1 MGRVPKWL
9 GDLRDPCSRPS
20 GVVGGAAMIHT
31 LELIAAWYGIACLV
45 FYMLVL
51 AAYDVALL
59 VGRMRQ

>member
-1 MGRVPKWL
+1 
-9 GDLRDPCSRPS
+9 
-20 GVVGGAAMIHT
+20 MIYT